1 MRFAVIGSRG
11 LLGAELASF
20 LGSRGH
26 FVTGFDRKNI
36 DIHAIVPEDLVPQL
50 TGFDVVVNAAA
61 FTRVDEAETEIYEA
75 NAVNAIAAGKLA
87 QVSALVGARY
97 LQISSDYVFKGDA
110 TKPYLTSETPD
121 PQTEY
126 GRSKALGELLVS
138 ESGADYSIIRTAWL
152 YGAAGKC
159 FPKSIANALERS
171 GSARVVRDQH
181 GQPTWTRDLAE
192 LILDCA
198 HLDQMPKIVHGTSS
212 GEATWF
218 EFACEVAK
226 SLGLDSDDVVVPVSS
241 AEYPTAAVRPK
252 WSVLDNSSQA
262 LKPIGNWRE
271 RWHVAAAE
279 VLASR

>member
-11 LLGAELASF
+11 LLGTELTSF
-20 LGSRGH
+20 LGASGH
-26 FVTGFDRKNI
+26 FVAGFDRTNI
-36 DIHAIVPEDLVPQL
+36 DIHALVPEDLAPQL
-50 TGFDVVVNAAA
+50 SGFDVVVNAAA
-61 FTRVDEAETEIYEA
+61 YTSVDAAETEIYEA
-75 NAVNAIAAGKLA
+75 NAVNAIAAGKLS

-97 LQISSDYVFKGDA
+97 LQISTDYVFKGDA

-152 YGAAGKC
+152 YGVAGKC
-159 FPKSIANALERS
+159 FPKTIANALERN
-171 GSARVVRDQH
+171 GSARVVSDQH

-198 HLDQMPKIVHGTSS
+198 QLEEMPRIVHGTSS

-218 EFACEVAK
+218 EFAREVAK
-226 SLGLDSDDVVVPVSS
+226 SLGLDPEVVVVPVSS
-241 AEYPTAAVRPK
+241 VEYPTAAVRPK
-252 WSVLDNSSQA
+252 WSVLDNSSEV

-279 VLASR
+279 VLANR

>member
-11 LLGAELASF
+11 LLGTELTSF
-20 LGSRGH
+20 LSARGH
-26 FVTGFDRKNI
+26 FVSGFDRTNI
-36 DIHAIVPEDLVPQL
+36 DIHALVPEDLAPQVS
-50 TGFDVVVNAAA
+50 GFDVVINAAA
-61 FTRVDEAETEIYEA
+61 YTKVDAAETEIYEA

-97 LQISSDYVFKGDA
+97 LQISTDYVFKGDSP
-110 TKPYLTSETPD
+110 KPYLTSDIPD

-126 GRSKALGELLVS
+126 GRSKALGELLVE

-152 YGAAGKC
+152 FGAAGKC
-159 FPKSIANALERS
+159 FPKNIADALERN
-171 GSARVVRDQH
+171 GSARVVSDQH

-198 HLDQMPKIVHGTSS
+198 QLEEMPRIVHGTSS

-218 EFACEVAK
+218 EFACEVAT
-226 SLGLDSDDVVVPVSS
+226 SLGLDSDEVVEPVSS
-241 AEYPTAAVRPK
+241 AEYPTAAVRPR
-252 WSVLDNSSQA
+252 WSVLDNSGEV
-262 LKPIGNWRE
+262 LKPIGNWRD

>member
-11 LLGAELASF
+11 LLGTELTGF
-20 LGSRGH
+20 LGARRH
-26 FVTGFDRKNI
+26 FVAEFDRTNI
-36 DIHAIVPEDLVPQL
+36 DIHALVPEDLAPRL
-50 TGFDVVVNAAA
+50 SGFDVVVNAAA
-61 FTRVDEAETEIYEA
+61 YTSVDAAETEIYEA

-97 LQISSDYVFKGDA
+97 LQISTDYVFKGDA
-110 TKPYLTSETPD
+110 TKPYLTSDKPD

-138 ESGADYSIIRTAWL
+138 ESGAEYSIIRTAWL

-159 FPKSIANALERS
+159 FPKTIANALERN
-171 GSARVVRDQH
+171 GSARVVSDQH
-181 GQPTWTRDLAE
+181 GQPTWTKDLAE
-192 LILDCA
+192 LILACA
-198 HLDQMPKIVHGTSS
+198 QLNEMPRIVHGTSS

-218 EFACEVAK
+218 EFAGEVAK
-226 SLGLDSDDVVVPVSS
+226 SLGLDSDEVIEPVSS

-252 WSVLDNSSQA
+252 WSVLDNASEV